1 MHHWPH
7 IIKQFNQNMSDED
20 RQNMK
25 MFTETMFK
33 NIANYNF
40 PGAGNTCGGG
50 AGGDATTAEKTNP
63 QQKAANQTNQKSET
77 KNQIFVPL
85 KNVNPKNVTINLNDK
100 ALMAISAT
108 SSVEKETNRNGL
120 RKVTEI
126 IEETVQLPGYLVENF
141 VDEGESST
149 KSSSNDQEQQSS
161 SKSAE
166 TTENTKK
173 PTLLTKVETKFM
185 NNGLVISFPEKP
197 VPKVVEPE
205 KNDEDM
211 IDEPCEIKINF
222 V

>member
-25 MFTETMFK
+25 MFTENMFK
-33 NIANYNF
+33 NLANYNF

-50 AGGDATTAEKTNP
+50 AGGDATATTEKANA
-63 QQKAANQTNQKSET
+63 QQKATNQKSDT

-126 IEETVQLPGYLVENF
+126 IEETVQLPGYLLENF
-141 VDEGESST
+141 VDGDEPPT
-149 KSSSNDQEQQSS
+149 KSSNNDQEQQSS

-173 PTLLTKVETKFM
+173 LTLLTKVETKFM